1 MSTKTNTIILL
12 SRGTTGTDKTQPNST
27 SALVGAGMIGSSLA
41 YHLSVR
47 GVNVTV
53 LDQRTNLLPS
63 DDGSYKDHDIDP
75 GTATSAS
82 FA

>member
-1 MSTKTNTIILL
+1 MSNNDQYNYAAFKGDN
-12 SRGTTGTDKTQPNST
+12 RYRQTQPNST
-27 SALVGAGMIGSSLA
+27 SGLVGAGMIGSSLA